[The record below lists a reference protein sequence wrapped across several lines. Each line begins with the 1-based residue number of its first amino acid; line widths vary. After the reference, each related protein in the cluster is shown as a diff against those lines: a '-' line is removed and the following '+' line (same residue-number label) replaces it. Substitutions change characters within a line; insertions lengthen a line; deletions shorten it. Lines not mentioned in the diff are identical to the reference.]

1 MSSRVFRLTRTLAP
15 SDHSALGSRR
25 IALVGLIA
33 SLLILLVWLQRS
45 GLQNSSFTAG
55 YALFAAIIAL
65 LSFHWRKQAPSLPL
79 GRVSVWLQ
87 YHVYLGYLTIVLFG
101 LHVGFRLP
109 SGAFESALF
118 GMFII
123 VAGSGL
129 YGLYLTRTAPRQLR
143 LLPEEVV
150 YEQIPQVRR
159 EIQHET
165 RRIISVATD
174 STALADFYKMKLAPF
189 IEQRRG
195 LLYFLYPNSR
205 RRRKLTSH
213 LRELHRYLNES
224 QRQAALA
231 LERLLGRKDDL
242 DFQAALQIRLKLW
255 MYGHIGFSYSL
266 LLLGIVHGLV
276 AHAFQGGVR

>member
-1 MSSRVFRLTRTLAP
+1 MRFAALTTSRFHAPGDRLAAQSQRLALV
-15 SDHSALGSRR
+15 AV
-25 IALVGLIA
+25 IAL
-33 SLLILLVWLQRS
+33 LLTLLVWLQRS
-45 GLQNSSFTAG
+45 GLQHSGFTTG
-55 YALFAAIIAL
+55 YALYAGVIAL
-65 LSFHWRKQAPSLPL
+65 ISLHWRKAAPSLPL
-79 GRVSVWLQ
+79 GKISVWLRF
-87 YHVYLGYLTIVLFG
+87 HIYLAYLTIVLFG

-109 SGAFESALF
+109 TGLFETALF
-118 GMFII
+118 AVFAV

-150 YEQIPQVRR
+150 YEQIPHIRR
-159 EIQHET
+159 EIQHES
-165 RRIISVATD
+165 RRIIASAVD
-174 STALADFYKMKLAPF
+174 STSLADFYRRKLAPL

-205 RRRKLTSH
+205 RRRRLTEE
-213 LRELHRYLNES
+213 LRELHRFLNPA
-224 QRQAALA
+224 QREHALK

-266 LLLGIVHGLV
+266 LLLGTVHGLV
-276 AHAFQGGVR
+276 AHAFQGGLR